1 MGRPGWSIQTGDL
14 KDEHQRKGKKRREE
28 HMWGALHLQQGWCP
42 WGPVGMT
49 GSSTAPGS
57 ALRALLIEIHFIF
70 STAYE
75 EVSGICSLYDL
86 LITYECLMIC

>member
-1 MGRPGWSIQTGDL
+1 
-14 KDEHQRKGKKRREE
+14 
-28 HMWGALHLQQGWCP
+28 MWGALHLQQGWCP
-42 WGPVGMT
+42 LGASRHDGQQHLT
-49 GSSTAPGS
+49 PGS